1 MMLALTLA
9 AVAALGPRPAGL
21 TGGDPAAYAA
31 WLHART
37 LTADRAFGAPP
48 CPTATVRSL
57 GGRVLPRAEQAEGEA
72 AARTAGQPV
81 WLEQLRLEGCGRST
95 VHTLQTI
102 RRGPGRWSATATF
115 PGALR
120 STPRAQTEAV
130 QRLAGVILN
139 GRPALPCSS
148 TEALR
153 TLAHTPGARNGLRRR
168 PLDRTLAHDGLR
180 RRPNGRGDLRRRP
193 SDQHRSGLGRAVV

>member
-81 WLEQLRLEGCGRST
+81 WLEQVRLEGCGRAT

-153 TLAHTPGARNGLRRR
+153 TLAHTPGALTASAGARWTERWPMTACGV
-168 PLDRTLAHDGLR
+168 DRTVEVTFDG
-180 RRPNGRGDLRRRP
+180 
-193 SDQHRSGLGRAVV
+193 GRATSIAPVWDGR